1 MKTEIK
7 YVFGHYEVYIDGEF
21 HCSADTYKEACQD
34 VYELESETINN
45 TKLI

>member
-21 HCSADTYKEACQD
+21 HCSADTYKEAYQD
-34 VYELESETINN
+34 KCELESEILTAQN
-45 TKLI
+45 